1 MLLQQTFGDGD
12 IRFCP
17 RQEKICG
24 CSALSVPEVSIIPL
38 SRLEE
43 KKRRFLSF
51 FFDGRREGFDH
62 VMFMGE
68 LTLLY
73 GVVGVGEGPR

>member
-1 MLLQQTFGDGD
+1 MWVLRTF
-12 IRFCP
+12 
-17 RQEKICG
+17 
-24 CSALSVPEVSIIPL
+24 SAGSFDHPFVS
-38 SRLEE
+38 SRGKEL
-43 KKRRFLSF
+43 F
-51 FFDGRREGFDH
+51 FFYGRREGFDH

>member
-1 MLLQQTFGDGD
+1 MWVLRTF
-12 IRFCP
+12 
-17 RQEKICG
+17 
-24 CSALSVPEVSIIPL
+24 SAGSFDHPFVS
-38 SRLEE
+38 SRGKEE
-43 KKRRFLSF
+43 KVSFF

-73 GVVGVGEGPR
+73 MV